1 MRRVLFSKTGDAI
14 WISHLDLMRVF
25 QRSFRRAG
33 LMLKHSQGFSPRAI
47 VSIALPLSVGV
58 DSRCEILDF
67 ELVGEAVSD
76 EEIKIRLNQALP
88 LGVRVEEVYDSSRK
102 LKELTH
108 LQVRLALEYD
118 KGLPEGAQAAVAA
131 LFQRESLMVE
141 KKSKKGVASVDIL
154 PMVQK
159 LEVSSQ
165 PDGLVLNAVICAQ
178 NPALNPSLLAEAIA
192 VYLRE
197 FTPDFV
203 KISRLEV
210 LDGQG
215 EAFR

>member
-1 MRRVLFSKTGDAI
+1 MHRLLFSKTGNAV

-58 DSRCEILDF
+58 DSRCELLDF
-67 ELVGEAVSD
+67 ELTGEPVAD
-76 EEIKIRLNQALP
+76 DEIKTRLNEALP
-88 LGVRVEEVYDSSRK
+88 QGVRVEEVYESARK
-102 LKELTH
+102 LRELTH

-118 KGLPEGAQAAVAA
+118 KGVPEGAQEAIAA
-131 LFQRESLMVE
+131 LFRRESLTVE
-141 KKSKKGVASVDIL
+141 KKSKKGITSVDIL

-159 LEVSSQ
+159 LKVTGQ
-165 PDGLVLNAVICAQ
+165 PDGLNLDAVICAQ
-178 NPALNPSLLAEAIA
+178 NPSLNPSLLAEAIA
-192 VYLRE
+192 VYLPE
-197 FTPDFV
+197 IAPDFV
-203 KISRLEV
+203 KISRLEA

>member
-88 LGVRVEEVYDSSRK
+88 LGVRR
-102 LKELTH
+102 
-108 LQVRLALEYD
+108 
-118 KGLPEGAQAAVAA
+118 
-131 LFQRESLMVE
+131 SL
-141 KKSKKGVASVDIL
+141 
-154 PMVQK
+154 
-159 LEVSSQ
+159 
-165 PDGLVLNAVICAQ
+165 
-178 NPALNPSLLAEAIA
+178 
-192 VYLRE
+192 
-197 FTPDFV
+197 
-203 KISRLEV
+203 
-210 LDGQG
+210 
-215 EAFR
+215 

>member
-88 LGVRVEEVYDSSRK
+88 
-102 LKELTH
+102 
-108 LQVRLALEYD
+108 
-118 KGLPEGAQAAVAA
+118 
-131 LFQRESLMVE
+131 F
-141 KKSKKGVASVDIL
+141 
-154 PMVQK
+154 
-159 LEVSSQ
+159 
-165 PDGLVLNAVICAQ
+165 PDHI
-178 NPALNPSLLAEAIA
+178 PH
-192 VYLRE
+192 
-197 FTPDFV
+197 
-203 KISRLEV
+203 KI
-210 LDGQG
+210 
-215 EAFR
+215 

>member
-102 LKELTH
+102 QKELTH
-108 LQVRLALEYD
+108 LQARLALEYD
-118 KGLPEGAQAAVAA
+118 KGVPEGAQTAIAA

-141 KKSKKGVASVDIL
+141 KKSKKGVTSVDIL

-178 NPALNPSLLAEAIA
+178 NPSLNPSLLAEAIA
-192 VYLRE
+192 VYLPE

-210 LDGQG
+210 LDGEG

>member
-14 WISHLDLMRVF
+14 WISHLDLTRVF

-102 LKELTH
+102 QKELTH
-108 LQVRLALEYD
+108 LQARLALEYD
-118 KGLPEGAQAAVAA
+118 KGVPEGAQTAIAA

-141 KKSKKGVASVDIL
+141 KKSKKGVTSVDIL

-192 VYLRE
+192 VYLPE
-197 FTPDFV
+197 FIPDFV